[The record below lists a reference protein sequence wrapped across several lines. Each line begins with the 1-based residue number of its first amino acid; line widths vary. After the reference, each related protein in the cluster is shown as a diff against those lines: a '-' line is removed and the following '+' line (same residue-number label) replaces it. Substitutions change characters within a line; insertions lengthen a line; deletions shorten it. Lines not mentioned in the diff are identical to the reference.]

1 MNTLGEEAVTEKKVI
16 PSGLRVEEEG
26 SEGGTPNAERNG
38 ERYQTQTRRKGAIE

>member
-38 ERYQTQTRRKGAIE
+38 YQTQTRRKGAFE